1 MSKNKSEVGF
11 VSHLAEL
18 RQRLINSLIFL
29 TVLFILSYFF
39 SDYIYGFLVEPY
51 SKAVEGD
58 LVERRLIFTAL
69 QETFFD
75 LFKGIFFCCLFYYM
89 SIYTDSNLEIYSSR
103 FVRA

>member
-39 SDYIYGFLVEPY
+39 ETKVYRAQLII
-51 SKAVEGD
+51 AND
-58 LVERRLIFTAL
+58 LLPLWKF
-69 QETFFD
+69 
-75 LFKGIFFCCLFYYM
+75 
-89 SIYTDSNLEIYSSR
+89 
-103 FVRA
+103 